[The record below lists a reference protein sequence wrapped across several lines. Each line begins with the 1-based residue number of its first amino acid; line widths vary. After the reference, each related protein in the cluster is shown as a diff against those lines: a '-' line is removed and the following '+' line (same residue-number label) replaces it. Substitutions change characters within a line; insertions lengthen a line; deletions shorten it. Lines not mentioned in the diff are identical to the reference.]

1 MKNAAVLLVCLWCAA
16 VSVFPAL
23 ALAAPG
29 ELPVKVVLV
38 VGFPSGQEPATES
51 KLLLPGTV
59 LLPGE
64 VVGPPSAP
72 IAEQAERLKGAF
84 NLAKVEVSPPL
95 TYVMKVGEEQVINTP
110 AGKLDLRLTLVE
122 FDAETAMLKVGLSTE
137 DRTSESKLMM
147 KRGTPGIVGG
157 RDGEAAPY
165 FFVSIEP
172 LSRDSR
178 TWEEAIHRVDEKGI
192 TTPKVLRSVPPTYP
206 EAARKAGVT
215 GTVVLQALV
224 DEQGVVQQVEVLR
237 SLEKGC
243 TDAAVQ
249 AVRQWRYEPAR
260 FAKSGKPVAVFFTVT
275 INFKLQ

>member
-1 MKNAAVLLVCLWCAA
+1 MKNAAVLLVCLWC
-16 VSVFPAL
+16 VTLSVLPLAAL
-23 ALAAPG
+23 AGPG

-38 VGFPSGQEPATES
+38 VGFPSGQEPATEG

-110 AGKLDLRLTLVE
+110 AGNLDLRLTLVE
-122 FDAETAMLKVGLSTE
+122 FDAETAALRVGLSTGDKE
-137 DRTSESKLMM
+137 SEAKLMM
-147 KRGTPGIVGG
+147 RRGTPGIMGG
-157 RDGEAAPY
+157 RDGEAAPF

-172 LSRDSR
+172 LTRDSR
-178 TWEEAIHRVDEKGI
+178 VSEEAVHRVDEKGI
-192 TTPKVLRSVPPTYP
+192 TTPKLVYSVPPTYP
-206 EAARKAGVT
+206 EEARKARVT

-224 DEQGVVQQVEVLR
+224 DEHGVVQNVEVLR

-243 TDAAVQ
+243 TDAAVH
-249 AVRQWRYEPAR
+249 ALRQWRYEPAR
-260 FAKSGKPVAVFFTVT
+260 FTESSKPVAVFFTVT
-275 INFKLQ
+275 IAFRLN

>member
-38 VGFPSGQEPATES
+38 VGFPSGQEPATEG

-110 AGKLDLRLTLVE
+110 AGTLDLRLRLVE
-122 FDAETAMLKVGLSTE
+122 FDAETAMLRVGLSTG

-165 FFVSIEP
+165 FFVSLEP
-172 LSRDSR
+172 LTRDSR
-178 TWEEAIHRVDEKGI
+178 TWEEAVHRVDEKGI
-192 TTPKVLRSVPPTYP
+192 TTPKLVLPVQPTYP
-206 EAARKAGVT
+206 EEARKARVMGV
-215 GTVVLQALV
+215 VVLQALV

-260 FAKSGKPVAVFFTVT
+260 FAKSGKPVAVYLTVT
-275 INFKLQ
+275 VNFKLQ